1 MSPIT
6 SAQVRDILVHA
17 LELDL
22 VGPTPDDTEHARE
35 IISSPPT
42 KWYLTGFLCPKGAPL
57 KDRIDDDRG
66 QDDLDTSLSRSDRG
80 EDSYSPEEKAAR
92 TAPFPSSVGL
102 TFLLKNTIKEI
113 DGNSDQII
121 KIAKFIMDIFKQ
133 VNLLSLNTSIEVA
146 RAEESGRDFAVITE
160 EISKLATRID
170 SNIKNIHSIITNNKN
185 STEKG
190 YNNVLETSRLFNRV
204 IIDLNTIQNVIEE
217 IIQSKLRL
225 EDENIAVK
233 HIITQFEN
241 QILFMNA
248 YLLKIS

>member
-1 MSPIT
+1 MKES
-6 SAQVRDILVHA
+6 
-17 LELDL
+17 
-22 VGPTPDDTEHARE
+22 TEKLIQE
-35 IISSPPT
+35 VKFKI
-42 KWYLTGFLCPKGAPL
+42 KNFKL
-57 KDRIDDDRG
+57 
-66 QDDLDTSLSRSDRG
+66 
-80 EDSYSPEEKAAR
+80 YS
-92 TAPFPSSVGL
+92 L
-102 TFLLKNTIKEI
+102 TFKKLTNDIDYMNSTVNKLLGLYTSTKSEANIGKNLLKHLKNTIKEI